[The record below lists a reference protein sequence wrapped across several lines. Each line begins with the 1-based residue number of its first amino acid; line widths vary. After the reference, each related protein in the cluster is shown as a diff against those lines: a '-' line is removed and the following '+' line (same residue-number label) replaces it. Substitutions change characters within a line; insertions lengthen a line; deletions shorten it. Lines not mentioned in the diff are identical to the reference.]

1 MNKYQLGIVMLVM
14 AILVLQ
20 FVQTRERKQFYEKCL
35 EAQEGR
41 QMTYD
46 QWDDLTDQIL
56 NHLEKNQ

>member
-1 MNKYQLGIVMLVM
+1 MNKYQLGIIILVM

-20 FVQTRERKQFYEKCL
+20 FVQTRERKQFYQQCL

-41 QMTYD
+41 QMRYD
-46 QWDDLTDQIL
+46 TWNKLTDEIL